1 MVKGGGGAVKRFE
14 FHLGDENRRPRTQ
27 VVNVAGPRSPLQW
40 AGMRPPDSE
49 LRRYPRI
56 RSDVRVRAFVP
67 PDTPATDSFGRG
79 YDISE
84 GGMGILLPMP
94 LTPEQ
99 EVLVVFDVPPSR
111 RRLGVRAIVR
121 YALGNR
127 YGVAFQPLLEPDLQL
142 LRSALDELASIQ
154 GRRDVLF

>member
-1 MVKGGGGAVKRFE
+1 MPFM
-14 FHLGDENRRPRTQ
+14 RT
-27 VVNVAGPRSPLQW
+27 
-40 AGMRPPDSE
+40 PDTE

-56 RSDVRVRAFVP
+56 RSDIRVRAFVP
-67 PDTPATDSFGRG
+67 PDAPATDSFGRG

-94 LTPEQ
+94 LAPAQ

-121 YALGNR
+121 YALGYR
-127 YGVAFQPLLEPDLQL
+127 YGVEFQPLLEPDRLL
-142 LRSALDELASIQ
+142 LRSALDELASVQ
-154 GRRDVLF
+154 GSRGLS

>member
-1 MVKGGGGAVKRFE
+1 
-14 FHLGDENRRPRTQ
+14 
-27 VVNVAGPRSPLQW
+27 
-40 AGMRPPDSE
+40 
-49 LRRYPRI
+49 
-56 RSDVRVRAFVP
+56 VRAFVP

-154 GRRDVLF
+154 GRRGVAF